1 MWAREN
7 YPLFSFFLDHQLTTK
22 GRLITYIGWTCRL
35 MTVCWSHVASR
46 QHLRSVDTRKL
57 VFWQTRM
64 VLGARDFA
72 VFCAVVWNS
81 LSTDLRVF
89 ITNCC
94 YGYQTLNNSSFFRP
108 STRFFCPFCASED
121 YLFCAIIFILC
132 YKRNM
137 HYCYLLLLC
146 ISGKW
151 MFCVCEPCTGCSCSV
166 FDLFRCQK
174 WWRNSKNSSQILM
187 FEPRFV
193 GFVIVL

>member
-1 MWAREN
+1 MWPVDSIWGLWIPGN
-7 YPLFSFFLDHQLTTK
+7 SFSGEHEWFSAPGISLSSVQSSGTLCQQISEFLSLTAAMVTKHLTT
-22 GRLITYIGWTCRL
+22 
-35 MTVCWSHVASR
+35 
-46 QHLRSVDTRKL
+46 L
-57 VFWQTRM
+57 VF
-64 VLGARDFA
+64 
-72 VFCAVVWNS
+72 S
-81 LSTDLRVF
+81 P
-89 ITNCC
+89 I
-94 YGYQTLNNSSFFRP
+94 NSSV
-108 STRFFCPFCASED
+108 FCPFCASED

-193 GFVIVL
+193 TVLLLFCNGNMKDKRQYNLT